1 MKTAKLFLL
10 TEIRILI
17 TLEQGYKMKKKKR
30 NLEGIEC
37 ENLGVTE
44 CISYSVVVAKGTR
57 SFSELF
63 KQKTKELHFILF
75 PARFYTTVL
84 IALYSLEQLLANS
97 LL

>member
-17 TLEQGYKMKKKKR
+17 TLEQGYKMKIKR

-44 CISYSVVVAKGTR
+44 CISYSVVVAKGTC